1 MADEMDGKDLAERV
15 RLIENMLTEGRRTCE
30 SWGWTFVL
38 WGVTYYIAFFWA
50 SWGHFT
56 YAWPVT
62 VIAAGLLTMAGF
74 LRKDSAHPNTT
85 LGRAIGSIWIATG
98 LTMFILFDA
107 LSFSG
112 HLTDARIFL
121 AAASAILGLANAAC
135 GLTLKW
141 KAEFGCGLVWWAAA
155 VIASFGSM
163 NAAVDAFLAA
173 IFLCQIVFGI
183 YAMILES
190 QRRKQNG
197 VAHA

>member
-1 MADEMDGKDLAERV
+1 MTDEMDGKDLAERV
-15 RLIENMLTEGRRTCE
+15 RLIESMMAEGRRKCE
-30 SWGWTFVL
+30 SWGWTFLL
-38 WGVTYYIAFFWA
+38 WGVAYYIAFFWGA
-50 SWGHFT
+50 WGHFA

-62 VIAAGLLTMAGF
+62 MIAAGLLTAAGF
-74 LRKDSAHPNTT
+74 VRKGSERNTT

-98 LTMFILFDA
+98 LSMFILFDA
-107 LSFSG
+107 LGFSG
-112 HLTDARIFL
+112 HMTDARIFL

-141 KAEFGCGLVWWAAA
+141 KAEIACGLVWWAAA
-155 VIASFGSM
+155 VIACFGSIDV
-163 NAAVDAFLAA
+163 ALGAFLVA

-197 VAHA
+197 VVHA